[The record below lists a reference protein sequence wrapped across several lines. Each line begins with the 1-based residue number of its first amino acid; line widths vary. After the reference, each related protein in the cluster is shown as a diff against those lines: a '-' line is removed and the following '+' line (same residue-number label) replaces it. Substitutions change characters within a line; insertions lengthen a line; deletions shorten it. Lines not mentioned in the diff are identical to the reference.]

1 MGEQRGVPA
10 RARLAALLR
19 RRRDALVAD
28 RWVAAWSLLLAL
40 LLLGPSLAPGYV
52 LSYDMV
58 WVPDLS
64 LRPDFL
70 GVGSALPRAV
80 PSDAV
85 VSVLDEVL
93 PGWMLQ
99 KVVLLGAV
107 VGGGW
112 GTATLLRGAPL
123 VARLVAVGVYQWS
136 PFLAERLVLGHW
148 PVLLGYAV
156 LPWIVL
162 LTARWREEGRL
173 PLALGP
179 LLLVGSLSATTGIAT
194 GFAVLVGVA
203 GRRTTRNVQALALVA
218 AANAPWLVS
227 GLLHAAS
234 GTSDPAGAR
243 VFALAGEGTQPA
255 PLTALTL
262 GGVWNAE
269 VVPASRDTFLVWVGL
284 AFVLVLGALGV
295 REARRLLPGRT
306 LLTLVLLWTAGL
318 LLALWSW
325 ALPDTVAVIAEHV
338 PGGGLLRDG
347 SRLLALCAP
356 LLACLV
362 GLGAGRVAAVEGLAE
377 ARGMVAG
384 GLVLLP
390 LLLMPDA
397 AWGAGGRLAAVDYP
411 DSYAEARALLVS
423 EASPRGDVLLLPL
436 SSYRRPSWNGER
448 KVLDPT
454 GRYLPR
460 DFVTSDELVVS
471 QRALAG
477 EDPRVAAVAGALA
490 ADDPAERAAGLVDE
504 GIGVVAID
512 TDHPVDV
519 PEVEG
524 EVLLDSPELTLV
536 GLAGAD
542 PPVPSR
548 GWVVAMVLA
557 WVAFLL
563 VPVGASGARAL
574 GALGRRV
581 RRGEHGPELR

>member
-1 MGEQRGVPA
+1 MPV
-10 RARLAALLR
+10 
-19 RRRDALVAD
+19 D
-28 RWVAAWSLLLAL
+28 RWSGLWSLALGL

-85 VSVLDEVL
+85 VSVVDELL
-93 PGWMLQ
+93 PGWLLQ
-99 KVVLLGAV
+99 KVVLLGSV

-112 GTATLLRGAPL
+112 GVARLLGSAPL
-123 VARLVAVGVYQWS
+123 VARLVAIGVYQWS

-156 LPWIVL
+156 LPWVVL
-162 LTARWREEGRL
+162 LTDRWRTERRF

-179 LLLVGSLSATTGIAT
+179 LVLIGSLSATTGIAT
-194 GFAVLVGVA
+194 AFAVLIGVG
-203 GRRTTRNVQALALVA
+203 GRRTRCNVQALLLVIG
-218 AANAPWLVS
+218 ANAPWLVS

-243 VFALAGEGTQPA
+243 LFALAGEGTLPA

-269 VVPASRDTFLVWVGL
+269 VVPASRDSFLVWVSL
-284 AFVLVLGALGV
+284 AFVLVLGALGM
-295 REARRLLPGRT
+295 REARRRLPARM
-306 LLTLVLLWTAGL
+306 LLTLVVLWAAGL

-362 GLGAGRVAAVEGLAE
+362 GLGAGRVAATAALAE
-377 ARGMVAG
+377 ARPMVAG

-390 LLLMPDA
+390 VLLMPDA

-411 DSYAEARALLVS
+411 DSYAQARALLQS
-423 EASPRGDVLLLPL
+423 EAGPTGDVLLLPL

-471 QRALAG
+471 RRTLAG
-477 EDPRVAAVAGALA
+477 EDPRVVAVAEALSA
-490 ADDPAERAAGLVDE
+490 ENPEQRADLLVE
-504 GIGVVAID
+504 QGIGVVTVD
-512 TDHPVDV
+512 NDHPAQV
-519 PEVEG
+519 PEVAG
-524 EVLLDSPELTLV
+524 EVLLDTPELTVL
-536 GLAGAD
+536 GLAGAE
-542 PPVPSR
+542 PPEPPG
-548 GWVVAMVLA
+548 GWITAMTLA
-557 WVAFLL
+557 WSMFAL
-563 VPVGASGARAL
+563 VPLA
-574 GALGRRV
+574 ALGRRLLEWA
-581 RRGEHGPELR
+581 RRRRPVPGE